1 MNGAVNRDY
10 DDILRRALHAAAESV
25 EPSADGLERIRERLG
40 YPPLL
45 SFSSLA
51 GWYSVAAARFTGWAV
66 PALGTACEIFWALID
81 RFRPLDS
88 PPGHAKPG
96 LRWLRPLTATGL
108 AIFVVAAGAFAAM
121 AIPRIS
127 ASPTSDAGRTTQQ
140 GGSGGGPGGGAV
152 HNSSQLHSNSGSPG
166 YSSGTSPSP
175 TAATKCHLSV
185 SPTAGATPSPGT
197 SNSSV
202 PATTSAT
209 PTPTTSSPSP
219 STSTSPSPTTS
230 DTSPSEPSA
239 GITGTGGSVQA
250 SSAATSTSPGAS
262 SSSPSTASPGS
273 ASPSGTSSPGGN
285 NPAGR
290 DQTAGP
296 LGSSPSLPCPSSS
309 PSSTATQKLVHT
321 TGLGQAVL
329 VITGDGRYVL
339 PTGRAGL
346 TFW

>member
-40 YPPLL
+40 RPPLL
-45 SFSSLA
+45 SFSSIA
-51 GWYSVAAARFTGWAV
+51 GWYSVAAVRFTGWAV

-127 ASPTSDAGRTTQQ
+127 ASPTSDAGQTTRN
-140 GGSGGGPGGGAV
+140 GGSGGGPGRSAV
-152 HNSSQLHSNSGSPG
+152 HSSSPLHSNSGSPG
-166 YSSGTSPSP
+166 YSGGTSPTP
-175 TAATKCHLSV
+175 TAATRCHLSV
-185 SPTAGATPSPGT
+185 SPTSSATPSPGT

-202 PATTSAT
+202 PTTTSPT
-209 PTPTTSSPSP
+209 PTPTTSTPSP
-219 STSTSPSPTTS
+219 STTTTPSPTTS
-230 DTSPSEPSA
+230 DTSPSEPSS
-239 GITGTGGSVQA
+239 GITGSAQGGSA
-250 SSAATSTSPGAS
+250 STSASPGAS
-262 SSSPSTASPGS
+262 SSSPGS
-273 ASPSGTSSPGGN
+273 VSPSGTVSPGAN

-296 LGSSPSLPCPSSS
+296 VGSSSPKLPCPSSS
-309 PSSTATQKLVHT
+309 PSSTPTQIHVV
-321 TGLGQAVL
+321 GLGHPVL
-329 VITGDGRYVL
+329 VITGSGRYVL

-346 TFW
+346 TFV

>member
-1 MNGAVNRDY
+1 VCSMNGAVNRDY

-25 EPSADGLERIRERLG
+25 EPSADGLERIRERIG

-45 SFSSLA
+45 SFSSIA
-51 GWYSVAAARFTGWAV
+51 GWYSVAAVRIAGWAV

-81 RFRPLDS
+81 RFRPLDN

-108 AIFVVAAGAFAAM
+108 AIFVVAAGAFAAL

-127 ASPTSDAGRTTQQ
+127 ASPASDAGGTAQN
-140 GGSGGGPGGGAV
+140 GGQGGGAGHGAV
-152 HNSSQLHSNSGSPG
+152 HSSSALPSNSRSAG
-166 YSSGTSPSP
+166 YSSGTSPTP

-185 SPTAGATPSPGT
+185 SPTSGATPSPGT

-202 PATTSAT
+202 PTSTSPT
-209 PTPTTSSPSP
+209 PTPTPTSTSPSP

-230 DTSPSEPSA
+230 NTSPSQPSS
-239 GITGTGGSVQA
+239 GTTGTPGSAQA
-250 SSAATSTSPGAS
+250 SSAATSASPGAS
-262 SSSPSTASPGS
+262 SSSPGS
-273 ASPSGTSSPGGN
+273 ASPSGAVSPGGN

-296 LGSSPSLPCPSSS
+296 VGSSSPGLPCPSSS
-309 PSSTATQKLVHT
+309 PSSTATQVIHT
-321 TGLGQAVL
+321 IGLGQPVL
-329 VITGDGRYVL
+329 IITSAGHYIL
-339 PTGRAGL
+339 PTGREA
-346 TFW
+346 F

>member
-1 MNGAVNRDY
+1 MNGALNRDY

-45 SFSSLA
+45 SFSSIA
-51 GWYSVAAARFTGWAV
+51 GWYSVAAVRFTGWVV

-81 RFRPLDS
+81 RFRPLDN

-108 AIFVVAAGAFAAM
+108 TIFVVAAGAFAAL
-121 AIPRIS
+121 AIPHIT
-127 ASPTSDAGRTTQQ
+127 ASPASNAGGTTQN
-140 GGSGGGPGGGAV
+140 GGTGGGPGRGAV
-152 HNSSQLHSNSGSPG
+152 RSSSALHSHSGSPG

-185 SPTAGATPSPGT
+185 SPTSSATPSPGT

-202 PATTSAT
+202 PTSTSTT
-209 PTPTTSSPSP
+209 PTPTPSSTSPSP
-219 STSTSPSPTTS
+219 STSTSPSPSTS
-230 DTSPSEPSA
+230 DTSPSQPSS
-239 GITGTGGSVQA
+239 GTTGTPGAQA
-250 SSAATSTSPGAS
+250 SSAATSASPGAS
-262 SSSPSTASPGS
+262 SSSPGSANPGS
-273 ASPSGTSSPGGN
+273 ASPSGAVSPGGN

-296 LGSSPSLPCPSSS
+296 VGSSSPGPCPSSS
-309 PSSTATQKLVHT
+309 PSSTATQVIHT
-321 TGLGQAVL
+321 VGLGQPVL
-329 VITGDGRYVL
+329 VISGAGHYVRLVGRE
-339 PTGRAGL
+339 R
-346 TFW
+346 F

>member
-45 SFSSLA
+45 SFSSIA
-51 GWYSVAAARFTGWAV
+51 GWYSVAAVRFTGWAV

-88 PPGHAKPG
+88 PPGGHAKPG

-108 AIFVVAAGAFAAM
+108 AIFVVAAGAFAAT
-121 AIPRIS
+121 AIPHIT
-127 ASPTSDAGRTTQQ
+127 ASPTSNAGQTTQN

-152 HNSSQLHSNSGSPG
+152 RSSTPLHSNSGSPR
-166 YSSGTSPSP
+166 YSGGTSPSP

-185 SPTAGATPSPGT
+185 SPTSGATPSPGT

-202 PATTSAT
+202 PTTTSPT
-209 PTPTTSSPSP
+209 PTPTSTSPSP

-230 DTSPSEPSA
+230 NTSPSQPSS
-239 GITGTGGSVQA
+239 GTTGTPDSAQA
-250 SSAATSTSPGAS
+250 SSAATSASPGAS
-262 SSSPSTASPGS
+262 SGSPGSASPGS
-273 ASPSGTSSPGGN
+273 ASPSGAVSPGGN

-296 LGSSPSLPCPSSS
+296 VGSSSPGLPCPSSS
-309 PSSTATQKLVHT
+309 PSSTPTHKLVHT
-321 TGLGQAVL
+321 MGLGQPVL
-329 VITGDGRYVL
+329 VISGDGHYVL
-339 PTGRAGL
+339 PTGREG
-346 TFW
+346 F